1 MSAKK
6 AAAKKKA
13 PASKKKLAK
22 KAASTASRSSK
33 AKLKPVHKPSAK
45 TGKSAKRTSVK
56 KVPTKLAAPKAQPKP
71 SGKKT
76 IATVPKKPGSRPA
89 GADSSRRRNRLPPVA
104 PKRRRSG
111 GNVLSGPVKGF
122 TPYQP
127 KRGEEYMN
135 KDQLEHFRQ
144 LLLAWKRE
152 LMEEVDRTMLHMKD
166 DAANF
171 PDPNDRAT
179 QESEFGL
186 ELRTRDRERKL
197 LKKIDSALWDAS
209 TTAATATARRPAT
222 RSACAGSRHAP
233 SRRCASKRRSGA
245 SSPRGSSATARIST
259 AEQRRPS
266 VELRR
271 PLRPFSDRP
280 PAPGVARHRRSE
292 LPARA
297 PSARRVARP
306 HRRHRPAARGC
317 REPPIRSCGRSKRS
331 SSSGIGPSSIRARAS
346 RLIEAVADRL
356 LAAGLAFRCRCSRS
370 EIRAAN
376 EGRVGALPRHVPQPA
391 PARPATP
398 RCGCA
403 SIPAS

>member
-13 PASKKKLAK
+13 ATGKKKPAK
-22 KAASTASRSSK
+22 KASSTTSRSSK
-33 AKLKPVHKPSAK
+33 AKLKPVHKPSTK
-45 TGKSAKRTSVK
+45 TGKSAKRPSAN

-76 IATVPKKPGSRPA
+76 IAPVPKKPGSGPPA
-89 GADSSRRRNRLPPVA
+89 PIRFAPKPLPPVA
-104 PKRRRSG
+104 PRRRSG

-127 KRGEEYMN
+127 KRGEDYMN

-197 LKKIDSALWDAS
+197 LKKIDSALGRIDD
-209 TTAATATARRPAT
+209 
-222 RSACAGSRHAP
+222 GSYGY
-233 SRRCASKRRSGA
+233 CEETGDQI
-245 SSPRGSSATARIST
+245 G
-259 AEQRRPS
+259 
-266 VELRR
+266 LRR
-271 PLRPFSDRP
+271 L
-280 PAPGVARHRRSE
+280 E
-292 LPARA
+292 
-297 PSARRVARP
+297 ARP
-306 HRRHRPAARGC
+306 VATLCVEAQERRELAERQFRD
-317 REPPIRSCGRSKRS
+317 REDQYR
-331 SSSGIGPSSIRARAS
+331 
-346 RLIEAVADRL
+346 
-356 LAAGLAFRCRCSRS
+356 
-370 EIRAAN
+370 
-376 EGRVGALPRHVPQPA
+376 
-391 PARPATP
+391 
-398 RCGCA
+398 
-403 SIPAS
+403 